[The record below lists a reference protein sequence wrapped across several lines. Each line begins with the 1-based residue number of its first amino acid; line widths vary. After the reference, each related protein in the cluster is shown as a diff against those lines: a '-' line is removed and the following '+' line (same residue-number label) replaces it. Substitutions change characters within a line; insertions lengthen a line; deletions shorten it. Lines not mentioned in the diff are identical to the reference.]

1 MFTKTLHSTF
11 YLTLTNKN
19 KKSFVSSP
27 DSHKSSSP
35 NSIPVKFLKLLKN
48 VISQQ
53 LSDSFNVFFN
63 WVTSLSPQKS

>member
-11 YLTLTNKN
+11 YLPLTKKN
-19 KKSFVSSP
+19 KKSFVSSL

-35 NSIPVKFLKLLKN
+35 NSIPVKFLKILKN

-53 LSDSFNVFFN
+53 LSDIFNAFFN